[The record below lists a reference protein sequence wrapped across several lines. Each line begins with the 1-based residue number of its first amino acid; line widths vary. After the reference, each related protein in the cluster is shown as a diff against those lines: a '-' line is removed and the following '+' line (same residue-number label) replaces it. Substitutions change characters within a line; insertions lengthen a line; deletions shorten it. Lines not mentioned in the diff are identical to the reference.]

1 MNKTFASSK
10 LGGGNPVA
18 HFSWRRNFVILG
30 MLYHQAVNDSLQFV
44 LNNPDHQLLVS
55 IQTVNYDRI
64 FVTRNGR
71 VFTGSSRLI
80 KQQLSATLRREIRK
94 HYLTLK
100 NDNLITDEPELG
112 SSLAIQKHYLEF
124 FLSFDNILHSQ
135 IVTWFRIRQ
144 IFLE

>member
-1 MNKTFASSK
+1 
-10 LGGGNPVA
+10 
-18 HFSWRRNFVILG
+18 
-30 MLYHQAVNDSLQFV
+30 MLYHQALYDSLQFV

-55 IQTVNYDRI
+55 IQTVNYERI
-64 FVTRNGR
+64 FVTKRGQ

-94 HYLTLK
+94 QYLTLQ

-124 FLSFDNILHSQ
+124 FLSFDDVLHSQ

-144 IFLE
+144 IFLD